1 MLLRTLAIICIP
13 VLLSACVHR
22 KAYPTVATLARVD
35 DLPDPFLFADGRHVQ
50 TKDDWNSRRDE
61 LRELILHYEY
71 GQLPPAPENV
81 KGVLLISHFP
91 KRDGQTQRKLQHRQY
106 KITCGPNDQLSCV
119 IDLLIP
125 EGNGARPVILTGDA
139 CWGPVKDE
147 VADAIVSRGYILA
160 QFNRCEFSPDLG
172 TKDGP
177 IFRAYPNRD
186 FGAIAAWAWGYARV
200 IDFLETLPEIDKTKI
215 VVSGHSRGG
224 KAALLAGALDER
236 IAITNPNGS
245 GTGGCA
251 PYRNPT
257 AQAEKLSDILKNF
270 PNWFSPQFKQF
281 IGHENQLPFD
291 QHELISLVAPRA
303 FITTEALGDQWANP
317 PQTYKSYEAAK
328 LVWDF
333 LAAFDQTAIHYRE
346 GKHAHA
352 PEDWATLLDFAD
364 KIFFNKPTTRP
375 FDQPPTPKP

>member
-1 MLLRTLAIICIP
+1 MLIRTLAIVCIP
-13 VLLSACVHR
+13 LFLSACVHR
-22 KAYPTVATLARVD
+22 KAYPTIATLPRLNE
-35 DLPDPFLFADGRHVQ
+35 LPDPLLFADGQRVQ
-50 TKDDWNSRRDE
+50 TEADWSQRRDE

-71 GQLPPAPENV
+71 GELPPPPGNV

-91 KRDGQTQRKLQHRQY
+91 RRDGQPQRKVHHRQY
-106 KITCGPNDQLSCV
+106 KFSCGPVDQLSCV
-119 IDLLIP
+119 VDLLIP
-125 EGNGARPVILTGDA
+125 EGGGARPVILTGDA
-139 CWGPVKDE
+139 CWGLVKDE
-147 VADAIVSRGYILA
+147 VAERILSRGYILA

-177 IFRAYPNRD
+177 IFRAYPDRA

-200 IDFLETLPEIDKTKI
+200 IDFLQTLPEIDKTKI
-215 VVSGHSRGG
+215 AVSGHSRGG

-270 PNWFSPQFKQF
+270 PNWFSPQLKQF
-281 IGHENQLPFD
+281 IGHEDQLPFD
-291 QHELISLVAPRA
+291 QHCLIALVAPRA
-303 FITTEALGDQWANP
+303 FITTEAVGDQWANP

-333 LAAFDQTAIHYRE
+333 LHAFDQTAIHYRQ
-346 GKHAHA
+346 GKHAHDV
-352 PEDWATLLDFAD
+352 EDWTALLDFAD
-364 KIFFNKPTTRP
+364 KIYFNKPTTRP
-375 FDQPPTPKP
+375 FNRAPG